1 MAIVGC
7 IKGVIQF
14 DLDGTLIDSDRL
26 KKDLLFDR
34 AVNLLHH
41 VDDKVLQRFLSRS
54 SNRFGYFFSLYDHY
68 QSYYRSRQIQSPYDL
83 LQRFEKKFIESL
95 DRQPSLV
102 NFSEVIRLAAE
113 RRILV
118 GISSATPS
126 IFLYRILKSLGMI
139 NQVKFCFGAEVEKC
153 RVPAYVADIAGVDNR
168 NYLIVGNGLD
178 DMEAAEKA
186 GVGFCG
192 VNATPCGIE
201 WDLKIRD
208 VGFSYFEE

>member
-1 MAIVGC
+1 MVIVGG

-14 DLDGTLIDSDRL
+14 DLDGTLIDSDRI
-26 KKDLLFDR
+26 KKELLFDR

-41 VDDKVLQRFLSRS
+41 VGDKMLQEILSRS
-54 SNRFGYFFSLYDHY
+54 SDRFQYFFSLYDAH
-68 QSYYRSRQIQSPYDL
+68 QNYYRSRRIRSPYDL
-83 LQRFEKKFIESL
+83 LQRFERKFIELL

-102 NFSEVIRLAAE
+102 DFSELAGLARK
-113 RRILV
+113 RRIWI

-126 IFLYRILKSLGMI
+126 IFLYRTLKSLGMI
-139 NQVKFCFGAEVEKC
+139 NQIQFCFGAEVEKS
-153 RVPAYVADIAGVDNR
+153 RVPAHVANIVGGCNH

-201 WDLKIRD
+201 WGLKIRD
-208 VGFSYFEE
+208 FGFSYFKE